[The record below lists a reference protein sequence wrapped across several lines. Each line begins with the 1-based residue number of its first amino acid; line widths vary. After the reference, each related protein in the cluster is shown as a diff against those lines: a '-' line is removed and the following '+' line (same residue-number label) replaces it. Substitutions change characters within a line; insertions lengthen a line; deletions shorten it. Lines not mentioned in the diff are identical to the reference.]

1 MNAETR
7 QKILDAAFHAI
18 LESGYRAS
26 VDDIA
31 RRAGVVKQTIYH
43 HFAGKDA
50 LFAETVS
57 RMAESVR
64 VSLDEEPADLRSC
77 LLRFAAAYREKVF
90 GGTGIS
96 LHRVLV
102 SEAARFPEL
111 ARAVFA
117 ANLGETRRRLAA
129 TLSRAMA
136 LGKLRRDDPEF
147 ASEMLL
153 GMLTGIEHGRCVFN
167 AELPTDKAPERAGR
181 IVDCFLRAFSY
192 ESTQQA

>member
-31 RRAGVVKQTIYH
+31 KRAGVVKQTIYH

-117 ANLGETRRRLAA
+117 ANVGETRRRLAA
-129 TLSRAMA
+129 TLGRAMA
-136 LGKLRRDDPEF
+136 VGKLRRDDPEF

-153 GMLTGIEHGRCVFN
+153 GMLTGIEHDRYVFN